1 MRTLRFLV
9 SYHNKACMK
18 SNRFVM
24 PFAALIIFLF
34 FSYTIA
40 PLGVVDSFAL
50 SMVCLFFLMV
60 WNGLIYN
67 DVEPPVSEQLLILK
81 TRSAVKFYM
90 SKVLCLA
97 LMGVVEGAIAV
108 IFPVM
113 QNMLNHFHLYTR
125 PLTWQDVLMALFLH
139 FFAAFAGAATGSL
152 LHPRIMR
159 DRKGAVLLTFLIA
172 LMGLVKIG
180 INDKIP
186 LTRWVT
192 WVFPP
197 VSDMVKTFTGMDY
210 FTWASVLKV
219 SGMLIAYGFVLTGIQ
234 VYFLVK
240 KKF

>member
-1 MRTLRFLV
+1 
-9 SYHNKACMK
+9 
-18 SNRFVM
+18 
-24 PFAALIIFLF
+24 
-34 FSYTIA
+34 
-40 PLGVVDSFAL
+40 
-50 SMVCLFFLMV
+50 MV

-139 FFAAFAGAATGSL
+139 FLRLLQAQRQDRCSIRELCGTGRALCCSL
-152 LHPRIMR
+152 
-159 DRKGAVLLTFLIA
+159 FLIA

-192 WVFPP
+192 
-197 VSDMVKTFTGMDY
+197 GY
-210 FTWASVLKV
+210 FRRFQIW
-219 SGMLIAYGFVLTGIQ
+219 
-234 VYFLVK
+234 
-240 KKF
+240 